1 MSGNGN
7 TIHCHF
13 WRDIASV
20 VVLAVVA
27 FGLVQWVYALPRSAL
42 LSADTSASIVPRA
55 GFYGS
60 EQFPNSARRYR
71 WSKYQGMMHV
81 PNPGGQLD
89 VWMILAGGPD
99 RSVPVTLRTD
109 TNFVT
114 TFMVA
119 PEPRIYRFLPG
130 FSPHERVGVWLDAP
144 TMKDRQK
151 RKLGVVVSDVFIVG
165 RGDPPQLV
173 LFAAVLIPL
182 ALYGT
187 LRQFAVRHINALS
200 SALAFLGALI
210 LVQHMWGWHY
220 AVARPI
226 LVYALLLYA
235 VVLVGKMRLL
245 HSSNNVDAR
254 TGSQEQRPG
263 KGRNSFDNSLPEQ
276 GIVRHPVEYVNRE
289 EHTERTEQAWVFV
302 KRVLAVIV
310 FALVPVGVTTIFLF
324 DSYGKTL
331 ADFGPFYSDEIFY
344 WHQTWTFSTVGFG
357 GGYYTLNEYP
367 ARLDTFRFYVHG
379 PMFPMLHGSIG
390 ALVGWASATGVLIN
404 SVLLTAATGFFAVVS
419 GLRGKRMIFTAVFLI
434 TLSSFMMHI
443 PSNMQ
448 ESVHH
453 AIAIV
458 LAGLFYRLMSAEHM
472 LPWWAMVAFFG
483 FIVLVSLL
491 RITWS
496 LLLIPFA
503 LLSFRQLTVRKA
515 LVSLVLVSGVMGVLF
530 LITSSWASFY
540 PNVMAGCMQEL
551 AAGEYGT
558 AFWLLVENVRY
569 NFGFVHKGS
578 LLEIAQRYEVLLL
591 FAATAATDV
600 LILVKHARD
609 ERLVYRWQNAM
620 FPFFHVFNL
629 GTIFVFNAV
638 FYDMYNWRDYRLFA
652 PYIIMTVLVFIAS
665 GRNIWVVKV
674 VIIVNILLFSFFW
687 DEYTFIHEPNFTT
700 QPNITELREDFNN
713 LLHYEEGQ
721 DPWCNS
727 LLWAASF
734 SDTHFGL
741 FPAIP
746 PGIGISFITKDK
758 YLEFP
763 WKARYARDI
772 ALPLKSKYVVIDPYK
787 KVLPKGVTGLRY
799 LGDAPPY
806 KVYVNRYA
814 GCQ

>member
-1 MSGNGN
+1 MELGIISVRLVVMSGKG
-7 TIHCHF
+7 TAIHRHI
-13 WRDIASV
+13 WLDIASV

-27 FGLVQWVYALPRSAL
+27 FGLVQWVYALPRTAL
-42 LSADTSASIVPRA
+42 LSPDTSASIVPRS

-60 EQFPNSARRYR
+60 EQFPDNERRYR
-71 WSKYQGMMHV
+71 WSKYQGMMHL

-89 VWMILAGGPD
+89 VWMILAGGPG

-109 TNFVT
+109 THLVT
-114 TFMVA
+114 AFMVA

-130 FSPHERVGVWLDAP
+130 ASSQERVAVWLEAP

-151 RKLGVVVSDVFIVG
+151 RKLGVVVSDVFIAG
-165 RGDPPQLV
+165 QGNAPRHV

-182 ALYGT
+182 ALFGT
-187 LRQFAVRHINALS
+187 LRRFAVQPVHAFSIAF
-200 SALAFLGALI
+200 AFLIALI
-210 LVQHMWGWHY
+210 FVQHVWGWHY
-220 AVARPI
+220 AVARPV

-235 VVLVGKMRLL
+235 AVLVGKMRLPL
-245 HSSNNVDAR
+245 
-254 TGSQEQRPG
+254 
-263 KGRNSFDNSLPEQ
+263 
-276 GIVRHPVEYVNRE
+276 EYLNR
-289 EHTERTEQAWVFV
+289 TERTGQTQVV
-302 KRVLAVIV
+302 IRRVLAVAA
-310 FALVPVGVTTIFLF
+310 FALVPVGVTSIFIF
-324 DSYGKTL
+324 GSYGKTL
-331 ADFGPFYSDEIFY
+331 ADFAPFYSDEIFY
-344 WHQTWTFSTVGFG
+344 WHQTWTFSRVGFG
-357 GGYYTLNEYP
+357 GGYYTLHEIP
-367 ARLDTFRFYVHG
+367 ARLDFFRFYVHG
-379 PMFPMLHGSIG
+379 PMFPLLYGSIG
-390 ALVGWASATGVLIN
+390 ALVGWYPATGVLI
-404 SVLLTAATGFFAVVS
+404 SSIVLTAATGFFAAVS
-419 GLRGKRMIFTAVFLI
+419 GLRGKRMILAAVFLI
-434 TLSSFMMHI
+434 TLSSFMLHI

-448 ESVHH
+448 ESLHH

-458 LAGLFYRLMSAEHM
+458 LAGVFYRLMSAEHP
-472 LPWWAMVAFFG
+472 LPRWMMVTFFC

-496 LLLIPFA
+496 LLLLPFA
-503 LLSFRQLTVRKA
+503 LLSFHQLSVRKA
-515 LVSLVLVSGVMGVLF
+515 LVSLVLVGSVMGVLF

-551 AAGEYGT
+551 AAGAYGT
-558 AFWLLVENVRY
+558 ALWLLVENVRY
-569 NFGFVHKGS
+569 NFGFVHEGS
-578 LLEIAQRYEVLLL
+578 LLEVAQRYEVLLL

-600 LILVKHARD
+600 LILVKHVRD
-609 ERLVYRWQNAM
+609 EGPVSRWQNAM

-665 GRNIWVVKV
+665 GRNTWVVKV
-674 VIIVNILLFSFFW
+674 IIITNILLFSFFW
-687 DEYTFIHEPNFTT
+687 DEYTFIHEPNFTA
-700 QPNITELREDFNN
+700 QPNITELRDDFND

-758 YLEFP
+758 DLEFP

-772 ALPLKSKYVVIDPYK
+772 ALPLKSRYVVIDPYK
-787 KVLPKGVTGLRY
+787 KVLPKDVTGLRY

-806 KVYVNRYA
+806 KVYVNTHAPGNGATRR
-814 GCQ
+814 GCDEATQPVDPSP